1 MSRGGCRPPPPRT
14 HHALLTCFEA
24 GSAGKCPGA
33 GSAVRAPRRAP
44 RSRGAARAH
53 PGPRAPR
60 PAPPPAPVGDPP
72 RSRLRP
78 GARALRRYL
87 LPGAASPTLHP
98 GLRGRLGSRLSHE
111 APRLALPPPR
121 PPALHPHPRRWS
133 RGGCQRGSAF
143 AALAA
148 QGEAALLSPAP
159 SASFSQVLSSPLERR
174 LQRAAATV

>member
-1 MSRGGCRPPPPRT
+1 MPRGRVRCR
-14 HHALLTCFEA
+14 AA
-24 GSAGKCPGA
+24 
-33 GSAVRAPRRAP
+33 AP

-60 PAPPPAPVGDPP
+60 PAQPPAHVGDPP
-72 RSRLRP
+72 RPRP
-78 GARALRRYL
+78 RHGARALGSYL

-111 APRLALPPPR
+111 APRLALPLPWR
-121 PPALHPHPRRWS
+121 PALHPHPKRWS
-133 RGGCQRGSAF
+133 RGGRQRGSAF

-159 SASFSQVLSSPLERR
+159 SASFSQVSRRRARDAFSEPQPPSPCRSSAP
-174 LQRAAATV
+174 RARH